1 MSTTTGGWSELLARK
16 HRAAVSVFAGGILVF
31 AINTFLTSASLPS
44 TVADIG
50 GEEFYAWVV
59 TVFLI
64 ASVISSMLVTRSLAQ
79 FGARG
84 AYLIGFSAFAV
95 GSVICAL
102 TPTMGILL
110 AGRLVQGLG
119 GGLLTGLAFAV
130 VQITLPRR
138 IWSRAIALISAMWGV
153 GNLVGPALGGMFAE
167 LGLWR
172 GSFWFLAA
180 LTAAIAVLA
189 ARALPRG
196 RGSGGRHPL
205 PWASLAAVTVV
216 AAAVSVASVA
226 ASTTVIVLLGVL
238 AAAAM
243 TGFVAVDRR
252 GDTGLLP
259 RLAYTRGNPLKWI
272 YLSVAVLAIGS
283 TTEAFLPLFGQQV
296 GGLSPFAAGLLPAAL
311 SSGWT
316 IAQITSST
324 WAHGRAASA
333 ARVAG
338 PGLLAVGLSGYGVL
352 QPLSGAAA
360 VFGWYACLVLAGTGI
375 GMAFPH
381 VATAAMGI
389 TTDQAEAA
397 RASAGVNSVQMVA
410 NTVGTAVA
418 GLLVSL
424 GSDPASSTR
433 VLCFG
438 FAGLAV
444 LGVGIAMRSVRP
456 AGPSAD

>member
-1 MSTTTGGWSELLARK
+1 MSTSTGGWSELLARE

-64 ASVISSMLVTRSLAQ
+64 ASVVASMLVTRSLAQ

-84 AYLIGFSAFAV
+84 AYLIGFSAFTA

-102 TPTMGILL
+102 SPTMPVLL
-110 AGRLVQGLG
+110 VGRLVQGLG

-130 VQITLPRR
+130 VQIALPQR
-138 IWSRAIALISAMWGV
+138 IWGRAIAVISAMWGV
-153 GNLVGPALGGMFAE
+153 GNLVGPPLGGLFAE

-172 GSFWFLAA
+172 GSFWFLSA

-196 RGSGGRHPL
+196 RGSGDRHPL
-205 PWASLAAVTVV
+205 PWASLTAVTVV
-216 AAAVSVASVA
+216 AAAVSVASVSG
-226 ASTTVIVLLGVL
+226 STTAIVSLGVVAIL
-238 AAAAM
+238 ALA
-243 TGFVAVDRR
+243 GFVAVDRR
-252 GDTGLLP
+252 GGTGLLP
-259 RLAYTRGNPLKWI
+259 RLTYTAGNPLKWI
-272 YLSVAVLAIGS
+272 YLSIAVLAIGS

-296 GGLSPFAAGLLPAAL
+296 GGLTPFTAGLLPAAL

-316 IAQITSST
+316 IAQIASST
-324 WAHGRAASA
+324 WAHGRAAAA
-333 ARVAG
+333 ARIAG
-338 PGLLAVGLSGYGVL
+338 PAFLAAGLAGYGLV
-352 QPLSGAAA
+352 QPLDGPVA
-360 VFGWYACLVLAGTGI
+360 VFGWYALLLLAGMGI

-381 VATAAMGI
+381 VATSAMGI
-389 TTDQAEAA
+389 TNDQDEAA

-410 NTVGTAVA
+410 NTVGSAAA

-424 GSDPASSTR
+424 GSDPVSSTR
-433 VLCFG
+433 LLCFG

-444 LGVGIAMRSVRP
+444 IGVGIAMRSVRP